1 MTNRVTLIK
10 SRLEDYVNEITSR
23 SKVGGTDM
31 YICPLCGSG
40 TPIADG
46 KRHDGAF
53 HLYGNSKDKWK
64 CHACGRGGTI
74 IDLYGLVNNID
85 TQSKDGVKAIIQSLE
100 AKYNLSKDFSFQR
113 VSAQEDFKD
122 ILTPEEQAEQ
132 DYIEKEIQLCLG
144 ACKHTVGF
152 SDYLT
157 KRGISLELQKRF
169 NVGYFGEWL
178 HPKTKWKHR
187 GNPHIND
194 WVTPRIIIPT
204 SDSSYLARIT
214 TPEPPKSDPQY
225 KYYVKAYK
233 VGGVR
238 IFNPSSLT
246 GRGYCF
252 IFEGEIDALSCIELG
267 LEACAIGSTSNIEL
281 LFRSYGKAIQQASTV
296 LILALDNDDAGRK
309 ATTKAIDLCNQ
320 WGIAY
325 SVPDVASLYGGL
337 KDCNDALQSD
347 RKRLQEALEVVKA
360 EALKVDTPTS
370 MLEAIAI
377 PEVQVSNYGIYPD
390 WIYLTER
397 GKRQINE
404 LKYCAYITAKLQ
416 IKTIKGK
423 ILTIDKELEDGEL
436 ENLVFSEISEYIT
449 QDIALRTKKLV
460 SAIKIYSFSQPL
472 KADSSHIHLQNGT
485 YSVASKT
492 FDTAKKWCVNRLS
505 VSYNPNA
512 PTPTKWLCYLHDLLN
527 PDDITTLQEFL
538 GYCLIPTCKAQIMLF
553 LIGSGGEGKSVIADI
568 LRALMGDDNLN
579 DDKVH
584 ELQSNRFKVANC
596 ENKLLNI
603 DDDLNFKALED
614 TGLIKSVITGANISV
629 EQKGKQAYKIKP
641 YCRLLAFGN
650 GALNSLY
657 DHTTGF
663 YRRQVIINTKPK
675 PNDRIDNPFLAD
687 EIIAT
692 ELEAI
697 LLWLIEGLNRLIANN
712 YKISISANSKQAL
725 ADLRS
730 EAFNFVDYLQDTDEV
745 QFDERYEET
754 SVDIYAGYCMWCY
767 TNALKPL
774 KNRTILTYLKDH
786 ATEYNVQPSEHIY
799 KNNKRARGFKGIR
812 VTKYNQ
818 PSI

>member
-1 MTNRVTLIK
+1 MKGSPFMANLNELK
-10 SRLEDYVNEITSR
+10 SYLVAYVNEISTMTGNSL
-23 SKVGGTDM
+23 
-31 YICPLCGSG
+31 YICPICKSG
-40 TPIADG
+40 TG
-46 KRHDGAF
+46 KHRTGAF
-53 HLYGNSKDKWK
+53 SIVPNSNGTAWR
-64 CHACGRGGTI
+64 CHACGRSGSI
-74 IDLYGLVNNID
+74 IDLCGYVSGVD
-85 TQSKDGVKAIIQSLE
+85 PKSKEGQRIIIQQLE
-100 AKYNLSKDFSFQR
+100 AKYMGGSLPSSPTLTSPSI
-113 VSAQEDFKD
+113 SASEKAYIVEDTR
-122 ILTPEEQAEQ
+122 LC
-132 DYIEKEIQLCLG
+132 IE
-144 ACKHTVGF
+144 ACKNTIGA

-157 KRGISLELQKRF
+157 KRGISLAIQERF
-169 NVGYFGEWL
+169 GIGYIDKWL

-187 GNPHIND
+187 GNPHMSD
-194 WVTPRIIIPT
+194 WTTPRMIIPT
-204 SDSSYLARIT
+204 SDCSYLARAT
-214 TPEPPKSDPQY
+214 TPEPPNS
-225 KYYVKAYK
+225 KYYVKAFK
-233 VGGVR
+233 VGGVHV
-238 IFNPSSLT
+238 FNPSALR
-246 GRGYCF
+246 GYGYCF
-252 IFEGEIDALSCIELG
+252 VFEGEIDALSCIELG
-267 LEACAIGSTSNIEL
+267 FEACAIGSVSNVDL
-281 LFRSYGKAIQQASTV
+281 LFRTYADTIKQASTV
-296 LILALDNDDAGRK
+296 LILAFDNDEAGRS
-309 ATTKAIDLCNQ
+309 ATSKAIDLCKRH
-320 WGIAY
+320 GIAY

-347 RKRLQEALEVVKA
+347 RKRLQEALNSA
-360 EALKVDTPTS
+360 YTEAQKREKPLSTTLPTV
-370 MLEAIAI
+370 EATTI
-377 PEVQVSNYGIYPD
+377 PEVQVSNGIYPD

-423 ILTIDKELEDGEL
+423 VLTIDKELEDGEL

-492 FDTAKKWCVNRLS
+492 FDTSKQWCVNRLS

-512 PTPTKWLCYLHDLLN
+512 PTPTKWLRYLHDLLN
-527 PDDITTLQEFL
+527 PDDIVTLQEFL

-650 GALNSLY
+650 GTLNSLY

-730 EAFNFVDYLQDTDEV
+730 EAFNFIDYLQDTDEV

-786 ATEYNVQPSEHIY
+786 AIEYKVQPSNHIL
-799 KNNKRARGFKGIR
+799 KNNRQTRGFKGIR